1 MMITTVRTMIDAF
14 ALCQRQTAAAA
25 GVTRNSRGESSSRP
39 PGVLAVPGSARPGP
53 LRPGLVLGGL
63 RLVGGWQVRAA
74 VARPGGG
81 GGGGR

>member
-1 MMITTVRTMIDAF
+1 VSETDGA
-14 ALCQRQTAAAA
+14 AAAA

-39 PGVLAVPGSARPGP
+39 PGVLAVPGSARPEP

-81 GGGGR
+81 GGGGGR